1 MATVKTATIHNS
13 DTKIYVAEMATNSQ
27 NGNKRKRQNLNYAVM
42 HYYNDT
48 LSIKKAGSRPK
59 WNLYTAMIS

>member
-48 LSIKKAGSRPK
+48 LSIK
-59 WNLYTAMIS
+59 